1 MYTYSQQTGVKS
13 SQPVITLDN
22 TSIKWPEVLS
32 LGALNAAIAIS
43 WIAYL
48 EYQPVLL
55 QRFGLT
61 GLSTLLVFV
70 KALVLILVPVVAGW
84 IADRNLA
91 RRSKYF
97 MTYMIGISA
106 TAMIFMIV
114 ASIISLG
121 PEHGIAAILPVMVVL
136 WLIGMAVFI
145 APAYSMLVSFANK
158 KNLPIAMGVVILITD
173 LIYSLEPLVISL
185 IQFFGETLTF
195 VVGGILV
202 LGTGYLFYRLTTDEV
217 YERVQQSANPGSV
230 KTSVSTILKIGLM
243 LGVGRAFLVE
253 YIPVNSPLK
262 IFNGDQFSFMAL
274 GLAALIAFVSSR
286 YVIRTGIRSVL
297 QYTIGMMIIGILI
310 ILMAGNNSVLF
321 VAGSLLLAT
330 GFGLA
335 NVSGLPYVFGRIAPR
350 HITIGIGAFL
360 GASAIAEGI
369 FEIWYAL

>member
-1 MYTYSQQTGVKS
+1 MYTYSQNSNLQS
-13 SQPVITLDN
+13 SISLSN

-70 KALVLILVPVVAGW
+70 KALVLIIVPVVAGY

-97 MTYMIGISA
+97 MIYMIGISA

-121 PEHGIAAILPVMVVL
+121 PDHGIAAILPVMVVL

-158 KNLPIAMGVVILITD
+158 KNLPIAMGVLILITD
-173 LIYSLEPLVISL
+173 LIYALEPLVISL

-195 VVGGILV
+195 VVGGVLV

-217 YERVQQSANPGSV
+217 YERVQQSANSGSAT
-230 KTSVSTILKIGLM
+230 TSVSTILKIGLM
-243 LGVGRAFLVE
+243 LGLGRAFLVE
-253 YIPVNSPLK
+253 YIPVNSPL
-262 IFNGDQFSFMAL
+262 NMLTGDQFSFMAL
-274 GLAALIAFVSSR
+274 GAAALVAFAGSR
-286 YVIRTGIRSVL
+286 FVIRKGIQSVL
-297 QYTIGMMIIGILI
+297 TYTTGVMILGILI
-310 ILMAGNNSVLF
+310 LLMAGSNSLLF
-321 VAGSLLLAT
+321 IAGSLLLAG

-335 NVSGLPYVFGRIAPR
+335 NVSGLPYVFSRIAPK